1 MKSIKIIIL
10 ALIPVLGFSQKN
22 KVQTAWRA
30 LNDYEAS
37 AKDSKDGTGDIVYLN
52 KANEAIDAA
61 LAYDETRSQ
70 AKTHAYKARIA
81 YAMYQYA
88 LNKELKKLEATVG
101 DKNERMSLAY
111 GNTDVKNFEI
121 ANSEINWINE
131 NDKKYFQTIIDYMQ
145 NNYGSRTGSD
155 DDLKFV
161 LVLDQVKKEAPNIAN
176 GKYKAKQYEEA
187 ADFFAKSAY
196 NNMSITMKK
205 DTANFYNACVA
216 AAKSK
221 NPAKILE
228 YNKKMV
234 DLKIATSYNFESMY
248 NANLAKGDT
257 AAAMAILTKGRQTLP
272 NDMSLMNIETN
283 YFLSKGK
290 QQEALNNL
298 KASIAKDPNNALFQL
313 VIGNIYDNMANPKD
327 RTTGKDG
334 EKPANFD
341 QLFKDAEASYQKAI
355 DLSGSN
361 KEIAYN
367 SNYNMGAM
375 YNNYGGY
382 LQNKKADAK
391 ITDLTKQKKELA
403 DNEAKSQEYYKKAI
417 PYLEK
422 ALEMKPDDKSTM
434 VALRKLYMLTGNQ
447 AKATEMND
455 KIKGSKQG

>member
-10 ALIPVLGFSQKN
+10 AAIPVLGFSQKN

-30 LNDYEAS
+30 LNDYES
-37 AKDSKDGTGDIVYLN
+37 TLKDSKDGTGDIVYLN

-61 LAYDETRSQ
+61 LANDETKAQ

-81 YAMYQYA
+81 YTMYQYS

-101 DKNERMSLAY
+101 DKTERMSLAY
-111 GNTDVKNFEI
+111 GNTDLRNFEI
-121 ANSEINWINE
+121 ANNEVNWIKE
-131 NDKKYFQTIIDYMQ
+131 NDPKYFETIRDYLM
-145 NNYGSRTGSD
+145 NNYGGRTGSD

-161 LVLDQVKKEAPNIAN
+161 LVVDQVKKESANIAN
-176 GKYKAKQYEEA
+176 GKYKAKMFDEA
-187 ADFFAKSAY
+187 ADYFYKAAY
-196 NNMSITMKK
+196 QNMAVTGKK
-205 DTANFYNACVA
+205 DTANFYNACVS
-216 AAKSK
+216 AAKAK
-221 NPAKILE
+221 NAAKILE

-234 DLKIATSYNFESMY
+234 DLKIASSYNFEAMY

-257 AAAMAILTKGRQTLP
+257 TAAMSILTKGRQALP

-298 KASIAKDPNNALFQL
+298 KASIDKDPKNALFQL

-327 RTTGKDG
+327 KTTGKDG

-341 QLFKDAEASYQKAI
+341 ELFKNAEASYQKAI
-355 DLSGSN
+355 DLSGAN

-391 ITDLTKQKKELA
+391 ITDLTKQKKEIA

-455 KIKGSKQG
+455 KIKGGK